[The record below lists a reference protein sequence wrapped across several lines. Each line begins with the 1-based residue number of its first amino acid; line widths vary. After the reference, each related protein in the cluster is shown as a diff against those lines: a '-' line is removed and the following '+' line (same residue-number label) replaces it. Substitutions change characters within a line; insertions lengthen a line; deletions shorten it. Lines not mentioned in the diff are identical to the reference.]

1 MLLLSHPADSVLH
14 SKLEVILHGIVHH
27 RHFSV
32 RMQSVRFFVFLP
44 HSPLIRE
51 RHFDG
56 KKTPLLRSMEAISK
70 QAVRVL
76 NFFGDEDVTNV
87 KCSVGPEQEYFN

>member
-14 SKLEVILHGIVHH
+14 SKPEVILHGIVHH

-32 RMQSVRFFVFLP
+32 RMQSVRFFVFLL
-44 HSPLIRE
+44 HSALTQE
-51 RHFDG
+51 RHLT

-76 NFFGDEDVTNV
+76 NLLGDEEVKNV
-87 KCSVGPEQEYFN
+87 KCSVGPEQEYFLN